1 MLHQEQGSL
10 EEASREENR
19 APLPILCI
27 EDGMAIL
34 RFSEIFGIHKPL
46 KKAKKGERK
55 YLVPKGLSFL

>member
-1 MLHQEQGSL
+1 M